1 MNVTFIMAA
10 CRLLLGLVFLAA
22 SAHKILDPEAFA
34 MSIYQYQLL
43 PESLVNGLAITLPWI
58 ELVAGIAIIAS
69 ARLKDGAALLML
81 FMLGVFAIAIRI
93 NLVRGLDISCGCF
106 SAAGDDVIGW
116 GYVFRNLGYMFLA
129 LVILCEK
136 QVHALLA
143 LK

>member
-22 SAHKILDPEAFA
+22 SAHKILDAEAFA

-58 ELVAGIAIIAS
+58 ELVAGIAIIVS
-69 ARLKDGAALLML
+69 ARFKDGAALLML
-81 FMLGVFAIAIRI
+81 VMLGVFALAISI
-93 NLVRGLDISCGCF
+93 NLLRGLDIACGCF
-106 SAAGDDVIGW
+106 SAEGDVIGW
-116 GYVFRNLGYMFLA
+116 GNVFRNLGYMFLA

-136 QVHALLA
+136 QVHALLRWR
-143 LK
+143 